1 MINLNDLNNN
11 QREAVITTEGPLLI
25 IAGAGSGKTRVL
37 TYRIAYLIEHGTDPY
52 NILAITFTNK
62 AAKEMRDR
70 VNDVVDGGNRVWVST
85 FHSMCVRILR
95 RFADRIGF
103 TGDFAIY
110 DTDDAKS
117 VMREAIKARNL
128 DTKSYKERVVLNVI
142 SGAKDRMIDPRQML
156 TGARGMREE
165 NYANL
170 YADYQA
176 ALKKNNAMDFDDLI
190 FHTVNLLKS
199 NPDVLETFANRFK
212 YMMVDE
218 YQDTNTSQFELV
230 SLLAS
235 KWNNLC
241 VVGDDDQSIYKFRG
255 ANIENIL
262 SFEDEF
268 KNTKVIKLEENYRS
282 TKTILDAANAV
293 VKNNCNRKDKTLYTG
308 NEQGEKVKFLM
319 YNSAYDEAQGIA
331 GKIEYLVH
339 DGWEYSDIAILY
351 RTNAQSRTIEEKLV
365 YNNIPYR
372 MYGGVNFY
380 ARREIKDV
388 LSYLKAVANES
399 DAQAIKR
406 IINVPKRGIGQTTVE
421 RIQNYSDIYGITF
434 WEALTD
440 CENNPEI
447 TPATAKK
454 IHKFTDMIAEFKET
468 AGDGTIEELANEI
481 LEKTGYIDYLGEN
494 DSPEELADR
503 RANIDEL
510 INKIIA
516 YESDDK
522 EESYDPATGEAL
534 SDLPISLDGFLEE
547 VSLIADVGENDTDPN
562 RVVMMTLHSAKG
574 LEFPIVFMAGMEEG
588 LFPSYISA
596 DDDEELEEER
606 RLCYVGMTRAE
617 KMLYLTFAAERMVHG
632 ERRSAVPSRFV
643 REIPQHLLET
653 DNLSGLNSKRE
664 TVFTKEYE
672 PRATS
677 TSLDKKPL
685 RLKSGSV
692 AIPQNT
698 VGKYSSRVNIPRKT
712 ERDRRPT
719 FGRAFPADGNIKR
732 NIPGK
737 PLNGSDSLSGAVKTG
752 NVLKTNDTES
762 SQSNNKAATTEKFSV
777 GEAPYIIGQ
786 RVSNDRFGHGVVT
799 DIKPMSNDWLV
810 TVEFDEGGQKKMLT
824 SFIKLNVLE

>member
-1 MINLNDLNNN
+1 MINLNDLNDN
-11 QREAVITTEGPLLI
+11 QRDAVMTTEGPLLI

-37 TYRIAYLIEHGTDPY
+37 TYRIAYLIEHGVDPF

-95 RFADRIGF
+95 RFADRLGF
-103 TGDFAIY
+103 TNDFAIY
-110 DTDDAKS
+110 DTDDAKGI
-117 VMREAIKARNL
+117 MREAIKARNL

-142 SGAKDRMIDPRQML
+142 SAAKDRMLDPRQML
-156 TGARGMREE
+156 SCARGMREE
-165 NYANL
+165 TYANL

-190 FHTVNLLKS
+190 FHTVNLIKS
-199 NPDVLETFANRFK
+199 NADVLETFANRFK

-282 TKTILDAANAV
+282 TKTILAAANAV
-293 VKNNCNRKDKTLYTG
+293 VKNNCNRKDKTLYTD
-308 NEQGEKVKFLM
+308 NEQGEKLGFLM

-365 YNNIPYR
+365 YNNIPYK

-380 ARREIKDV
+380 ARREIRDV

-399 DAQAIKR
+399 DAQAVKR
-406 IINVPKRGIGQTTVE
+406 IINVPKRGIGLTTIE
-421 RIQNYSDIYGITF
+421 KIQNYSDAYGVTF
-434 WEALTD
+434 WEALVNCD
-440 CENNPEI
+440 NNPEI

-454 IHKFTDMIAEFKET
+454 IHKFTDMMEEFKT
-468 AGDGTIEELANEI
+468 LAGDGTIEDLTNEI
-481 LEKTGYIDYLGEN
+481 IEKTGYIDYLGEN
-494 DSPEELADR
+494 DSPDELADR
-503 RANIDEL
+503 RNNIDEL

-516 YESDDK
+516 YEADDK
-522 EESYDPATGEAL
+522 EETYDPATGESL
-534 SDLPISLDGFLEE
+534 SDLPISLEGFLEE
-547 VSLIADVGENDTDPN
+547 VSLIADVDGGDSDPN

-588 LFPSYISA
+588 LFPSAMSA

-617 KMLYLTFAAERMVHG
+617 KKLYMTFAAERMIHG
-632 ERRSAVPSRFV
+632 ERKSSIPSRFV
-643 REIPQHLLET
+643 KEIPGNLIET
-653 DNLSGLNSKRE
+653 DNSSGYTSKRE
-664 TVFTKEYE
+664 TAAIKGFE

-677 TSLDKKPL
+677 SSLDKNPV

-698 VGKYSSRVNIPRKT
+698 AGRFSSRVNIPRKK

-719 FGRAFPADGNIKR
+719 FGRAFPSDCNIKR
-732 NIPGK
+732 SVPNKSLNESGIGSMASAAAK
-737 PLNGSDSLSGAVKTG
+737 PAGSTGSGSVQKSSNG
-752 NVLKTNDTES
+752 
-762 SQSNNKAATTEKFSV
+762 QNNSM
-777 GEAPYIIGQ
+777 GEPPYIIGQ
-786 RVSNDRFGHGVVT
+786 KVENERFGKGVVT

-810 TVEFDEGGQKKMLT
+810 TVEFEECGQKKMLT
-824 SFIKLNVLE
+824 SFIKLNIL